1 MAGGD
6 RARSGPAGVRA
17 AGRGSVTAP
26 PRRGPAA
33 VPAGARA
40 QAPARP
46 EARPQGG
53 RPTRGRSGEGCLLGV
68 DIGTT
73 GSKAIA
79 FLPDGRAVARG
90 YADYALQVGPGGTA
104 ELDAAAVL
112 DALRR
117 AVRAA
122 AAEASAAGAGPV
134 VALAAAAQGEA
145 FTPVGADL
153 RPLRPAIVT
162 FDRRGQAGADE
173 LRQAGWEQRTEAA
186 GLPLS
191 FITTAA
197 KLAAL
202 RRSEPELYREAARF
216 LCFEDLLAGHLTGTA
231 AGSDSL
237 LQRTWLLDRRS
248 GQWDSGAVADLGL
261 RGRLAEVVPMGHAIG
276 RVSAAGARA
285 FGLPEGCLVV
295 AGAHDQTA
303 ALLGAGAFLP
313 GFAAHTIG
321 TVDCLSVTLRDGAAA
336 PFVARGYGL
345 GLHPLPG
352 LAVTLAFGFGGGSL
366 LAWAR
371 TLMGA
376 ADVGALLAEVP
387 EGPGTA
393 FAVPFWAGSG
403 TPDLDAEDRG
413 ALFGLTLESTRGDVV
428 AALLRGMA
436 LEGRRNLDVLQ
447 GLGVEVRECRLVG
460 GGARSAAWSQLR
472 ADVAGR
478 SYVEMPQLDAGC
490 LGAAMLAAV
499 GAGIHAGCSEA
510 GDAMVR
516 TGPRFDPQ
524 PEPAAAYD
532 RLFPAYMRAVAA
544 TRAARP

>member
-1 MAGGD
+1 L
-6 RARSGPAGVRA
+6 A
-17 AGRGSVTAP
+17 AA
-26 PRRGPAA
+26 
-33 VPAGARA
+33 
-40 QAPARP
+40 APASGRQAAPGRP
-46 EARPQGG
+46 EARLQGG
-53 RPTRGRSGEGCLLGV
+53 RPGRRRSGEGCLLGI

-79 FLPDGRAVARG
+79 FLPDGRAMARG

-112 DALRR
+112 EALRR

-122 AAEASAAGAGPV
+122 AAEAAAAGAGPV

-145 FTPVGADL
+145 FTPVADDL

-186 GLPLS
+186 GLPMS

-202 RRSEPELYREAARF
+202 RRAEPDLYRDAARF
-216 LCFEDLLAGHLTGTA
+216 LCFEDLLAAHLTGNA

-237 LQRTWLLDRRS
+237 LQRTWLLDRHTR
-248 GQWDSGAVADLGL
+248 QWDSRAVADLGL
-261 RGRLAEVVPMGHAIG
+261 SGRLAEVVPMGHAIG
-276 RVSAAGARA
+276 RVSAAGAQA
-285 FGLPEGCLVV
+285 FGLPAGCLVV

-303 ALLGAGAFLP
+303 ALVGAGAFLP
-313 GFAAHTIG
+313 GFAAHAIG
-321 TVDCLSVTLRDGAAA
+321 TVDCLSVTLRDGEAA

-352 LAVTLAFGFGGGSL
+352 LAATLAFGFGGGSL

-371 TLMGA
+371 ALTGA
-376 ADVGALLAEVP
+376 ADVGTLLRDVP
-387 EGPGTA
+387 ESPGTA
-393 FAVPFWAGSG
+393 FAVPFWSGSG

-436 LEGRRNLDVLQ
+436 LEGRRNLDVLH

-460 GGARSAAWSQLR
+460 GGARSATWSQLR

-478 SYVEMPQLDAGC
+478 SYVEMPQHDAGC

-499 GAGIHAGCSEA
+499 GAGIHPGCSEA

-516 TGPRFDPQ
+516 TGVRFEPR
-524 PEPAAAYD
+524 PEAAAAYD
-532 RLFPAYMRAVAA
+532 QLFPAYIRAVAA